1 MLYSDSI
8 RLMKSLENDFPDV
21 IKLSSIG
28 KSFEGRNINLITLDA
43 RPIIV
48 ENEFQ
53 HMSSYLMRFKEFTP
67 KSFAQT

>member
-21 IKLSSIG
+21 IKISSIG

-67 KSFAQT
+67 KSFA